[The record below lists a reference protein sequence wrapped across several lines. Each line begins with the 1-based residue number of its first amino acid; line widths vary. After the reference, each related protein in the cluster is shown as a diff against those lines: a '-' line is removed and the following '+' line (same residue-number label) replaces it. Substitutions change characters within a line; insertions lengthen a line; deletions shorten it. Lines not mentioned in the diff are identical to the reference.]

1 MYENG
6 NLNLHEKNV
15 FENEKYHMNI
25 DFRFGGLDKSKQG
38 EVSRMAHVLALT
50 VVPFIATESIES
62 VS

>member
-1 MYENG
+1 MKNIETVCFY
-6 NLNLHEKNV
+6 LNIH
-15 FENEKYHMNI
+15 
-25 DFRFGGLDKSKQG
+25 FRFGGIDKSKQG

>member
-1 MYENG
+1 MYENR

-50 VVPFIATESIES
+50 VVPFF
-62 VS
+62 VR